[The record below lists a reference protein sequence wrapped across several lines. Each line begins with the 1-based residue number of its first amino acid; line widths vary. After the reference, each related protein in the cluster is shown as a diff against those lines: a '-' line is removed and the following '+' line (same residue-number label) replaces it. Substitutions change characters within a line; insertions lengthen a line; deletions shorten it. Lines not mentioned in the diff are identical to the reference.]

1 MGIVNITEYKNNGDG
16 YKCYFGKTSLKK
28 GYYFADGDESFY
40 ALVGENSC
48 YSMTELLYPD
58 DVSDFLDAEAH
69 LGEGVQCLIVRMR
82 CYDQQYHYLYFEM
95 RRNGRELENAV
106 QI

>member
-1 MGIVNITEYKNNGDG
+1 MGIVNISEYKNNGDG

-48 YSMTELLYPD
+48 YSMTELLYRKM
-58 DVSDFLDAEAH
+58 FLPFFRMY
-69 LGEGVQCLIVRMR
+69 VRT
-82 CYDQQYHYLYFEM
+82 
-95 RRNGRELENAV
+95 V
-106 QI
+106 